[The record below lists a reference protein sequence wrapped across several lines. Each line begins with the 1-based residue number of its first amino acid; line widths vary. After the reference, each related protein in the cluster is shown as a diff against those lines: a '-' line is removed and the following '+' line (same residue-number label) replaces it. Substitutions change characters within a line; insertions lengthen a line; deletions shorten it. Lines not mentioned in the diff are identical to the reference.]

1 MPVSW
6 IISKLELTEFNTS
19 GVLCEVCGVKLFLK
33 VWDIMDGQCKF
44 TLSGP
49 NRHASAVTSLQFLE
63 NGLVAT
69 SSDDGSV
76 KLWDAMKG

>member
-1 MPVSW
+1 
-6 IISKLELTEFNTS
+6 
-19 GVLCEVCGVKLFLK
+19 
-33 VWDIMDGQCKF
+33 MDGQCKY

-76 KLWDAMKG
+76 KLWDVKQGMSVSLVKRAWNNNISLTLHEDIDQSELCID

>member
-1 MPVSW
+1 MFSY
-6 IISKLELTEFNTS
+6 ELF
-19 GVLCEVCGVKLFLK
+19 KI
-33 VWDIMDGQCKF
+33 WDIMDGQCKY

-76 KLWDAMKG
+76 KLWDVKQGMLLPLVSRIWNH

>member
-1 MPVSW
+1 
-6 IISKLELTEFNTS
+6 
-19 GVLCEVCGVKLFLK
+19 
-33 VWDIMDGQCKF
+33 MDGQCKY

-76 KLWDAMKG
+76 KLWDVKQGECINRETIGVTRRVVCDAGSRA

>member
-1 MPVSW
+1 MGGPFKQMCIAEVY
-6 IISKLELTEFNTS
+6 
-19 GVLCEVCGVKLFLK
+19 LCMRFLQ
-33 VWDIMDGQCKF
+33 VWDITDGQCKY

-76 KLWDAMKG
+76 KLWDVRQGA